1 MKIAM
6 FTDSYYPAVDGV
18 VTSLSTVSR
27 ELERI
32 GHEVFIFA
40 PEPAD
45 GEKVKD
51 ITRGGTFFFRSF
63 RFKHYPQYRSAFLPS
78 NKNSILKKL
87 GVDLIHTHGMTFMG
101 MKGLSAGRHF
111 GVPVATTY
119 HTMMHE
125 AADYYNPFP
134 LPTNIIVNLAL
145 RYMRFFLNRLDAVVV
160 PTRPILEE
168 LVRMAP
174 RMPYTAVIPTGVDT
188 GRFRPIGWN
197 SEVRDMYGIG
207 GSPLILYVGR
217 VAFEKNIDSIIRNM
231 PRVADKSAKFLIVGD
246 GPARKQLEQLV
257 HSLGLQDRIIF
268 AGFVPDN
275 RLVDYYAASDIFIS
289 ASKFETQGLSMLE
302 AMSCGKPVVSI
313 NYRAVTDFIVDG
325 QNGYLFSEFSD
336 NMAETIDRA
345 LTSDG
350 KVRVNARRTAESY
363 SKEKTAKTLSD
374 LYSKVLD
381 MHINGQ

>member
-40 PEPAD
+40 PEPPN
-45 GEKVKD
+45 GEKVQD
-51 ITRGGTFFFRSF
+51 ITKGGTFYFRSF

-78 NKNSILKKL
+78 NKNRILRKL

-101 MKGLSAGRHF
+101 VKGLSAGRHF

-125 AADYYNPFP
+125 AANIYNPLP
-134 LPTNIIVNLAL
+134 LPRSTMVSLTV
-145 RYMRFFLNRLDAVVV
+145 RYVRLFLNRLDAVVV

-188 GRFRPIGWN
+188 NRFRPGNVN
-197 SEVRDMYGIG
+197 SPIREQYGIDD
-207 GSPLILYVGR
+207 SPLILYVGR
-217 VAFEKNIDSIIRNM
+217 VAFEKNIDSILRNLH
-231 PRVADKSAKFLIVGD
+231 RVSDSSAKLMIVGE
-246 GPARKQLEQLV
+246 GPARRHIEQLV
-257 HSLGLQDRIIF
+257 HSLGLQDRVIF
-268 AGFVPDN
+268 TGFIPDSQ
-275 RLVDYYAASDIFIS
+275 LVDYYSASDVFIS

-313 NYRAVTDFIVDG
+313 NYRAVTDYIVDG
-325 QNGYLFSEFSD
+325 ENGFLYNEFSD

-345 LTSDG
+345 LSSDASIR
-350 KVRVNARRTAESY
+350 KNARRTAERY
-363 SKEKTAKTLSD
+363 SKERTSRSLSE
-374 LYSKVLD
+374 LYSKILD
-381 MHINGQ
+381 MYINGQ

>member
-40 PEPAD
+40 PEPSK
-45 GEKVKD
+45 GERVQD
-51 ITRGGTFFFRSF
+51 ITKGGTFYFRSF
-63 RFKHYPQYRSAFLPS
+63 RFRHYPQYRNAFLPS
-78 NKNSILKKL
+78 NKNRILRKL

-125 AADYYNPFP
+125 AADFYNPFP
-134 LPTNIIVNLAL
+134 LPTNTLVNLTL

-188 GRFRPIGWN
+188 NRFRPVSSDTAIR
-197 SEVRDMYGIG
+197 ERYGIG
-207 GSPLILYVGR
+207 SSPLILYVGR
-217 VAFEKNIDSIIRNM
+217 VAFEKNIDSIIRNLS
-231 PRVADKSAKFLIVGD
+231 RVGDRSARFMIVGE
-246 GPARKQLEQLV
+246 GPARKHLEQLV
-257 HSLGLQDRIIF
+257 HSLGLQERVIF
-268 AGFVPDN
+268 TGFVPDS
-275 RLVDYYAASDIFIS
+275 RLVDYYAAADAFIS

-313 NYRAVTDFIVDG
+313 NYRAITDFIVDG
-325 QNGYLFSEFSD
+325 ENGFLFNEFQD

-345 LTSDG
+345 LSSDTRIR
-350 KVRVNARRTAESY
+350 KNARMTAERY
-363 SKEKTAKTLSD
+363 SKERTARSLSE
-374 LYSKVLD
+374 LYSRITD

>member
-40 PEPAD
+40 PEPVD
-45 GEKVKD
+45 GEKIQD
-51 ITRGGTFFFRSF
+51 ITKGGTFFFRLF
-63 RFKHYPQYRSAFLPS
+63 RIKHYPQYRSAFLPS
-78 NKNSILKKL
+78 NQNRILRKL

-111 GVPVATTY
+111 GVPVTTTY
-119 HTMMHE
+119 HTLMHE
-125 AADYYNPFP
+125 AADFYNPLP
-134 LPTNIIVNLAL
+134 VPTNIVVNLTL

-188 GRFRPIGWN
+188 NRFRPLPN
-197 SEVRDMYGIG
+197 DHRVRDRYGIG
-207 GSPLILYVGR
+207 DSPLILYVGR

-231 PRVADKSAKFLIVGD
+231 SRIGDRTSKFMIVGD
-246 GPARKQLEQLV
+246 GPARKNLEQLV
-257 HSLGLQDRIIF
+257 HSLKLDDRVIF
-268 AGFVPDN
+268 TGFIPDSM
-275 RLVDYYAASDIFIS
+275 LVEYYSAADIFIS
-289 ASKFETQGLSMLE
+289 ASKFETQGLSILE

-313 NYRAVTDFIVDG
+313 NYRAVTDYIVDG
-325 QNGYLFSEFSD
+325 ENGFLFNELSD
-336 NMAETIDRA
+336 SMAEKIDMA
-345 LTSDG
+345 LTSETHI
-350 KVRVNARRTAESY
+350 KRNARKTAERY
-363 SKEKTAKTLSD
+363 SKERTAKTLSE
-374 LYSKVLD
+374 LYFRIMD
-381 MHINGQ
+381 MHINRQ

>member
-40 PEPAD
+40 PEPTD
-45 GEKVKD
+45 GEKVQDMTK
-51 ITRGGTFFFRSF
+51 GGTFFSRSF

-78 NKNSILKKL
+78 NQNRILRKL

-119 HTMMHE
+119 HTLMHE
-125 AADYYNPFP
+125 AADFYNPLP
-134 LPTNIIVNLAL
+134 VPTNILVNLTL

-160 PTRPILEE
+160 PTKPILEE

-188 GRFRPIGWN
+188 SRFRPMPN
-197 SEVRDMYGIG
+197 DHRVRDRYGIG
-207 GSPLILYVGR
+207 DSPLILYVGR
-217 VAFEKNIDSIIRNM
+217 VAYEKNIDSIIRNLSKIGD
-231 PRVADKSAKFLIVGD
+231 RTSKFMIVGE
-246 GPARKQLEQLV
+246 GPARKGLEQLV
-257 HSLGLQDRIIF
+257 HSLKLDDRVIF
-268 AGFVPDN
+268 TGFIPDSM
-275 RLVDYYAASDIFIS
+275 LVEYYSAADVFIS
-289 ASKFETQGLSMLE
+289 ASKFETQGLSILE

-325 QNGYLFSEFSD
+325 ENGFLFNELSD
-336 NMAETIDRA
+336 SMAEKIDVA
-345 LTSDG
+345 LSSGTQIT
-350 KVRVNARRTAESY
+350 RNARKTAERY
-363 SKEKTAKTLSD
+363 SKERTAKTLSE
-374 LYSKVLD
+374 LYFRIMD
-381 MHINGQ
+381 MHITGQ

>member
-40 PEPAD
+40 PEPD
-45 GEKVKD
+45 HGERVKD
-51 ITRGGTFFFRSF
+51 ITKGGTFYFRSF
-63 RFKHYPQYRSAFLPS
+63 RFKRYPQYRNAFLPS
-78 NKNSILKKL
+78 NKNRILKKL
-87 GVDLIHTHGMTFMG
+87 GVDIIHTHGITFMG
-101 MKGLSAGRHF
+101 IKGLSAGRHF

-125 AADYYNPFP
+125 AADYYNPLP
-134 LPTNIIVNLAL
+134 VPTNMVVNLAL

-188 GRFRPIGWN
+188 TRFYPRSTSSW
-197 SEVRDMYGIG
+197 VREKYGVG
-207 GSPLILYVGR
+207 SSPLILYVGR
-217 VAFEKNIDSIIRNM
+217 VAHEKNIDSIVRKLPGIYDR
-231 PRVADKSAKFLIVGD
+231 SAKLMIAGD
-246 GPARKQLEQLV
+246 GPARAHLEQLV
-257 HSLGLQDRIIF
+257 HSLSLQDRVIF
-268 AGFVPDN
+268 TGFVPDGL
-275 RLVDYYAASDIFIS
+275 LVDYYNAADMFIS

-313 NYRAVTDFIVDG
+313 NYRAVTDFITDG
-325 QNGYLFSEFSD
+325 ENGFLFSEFSD
-336 NMAETIDRA
+336 NMTDTIDRA
-345 LTSDG
+345 LSADTRIS
-350 KVRVNARRTAESY
+350 KNARATAERY
-363 SKEKTAKTLSD
+363 SKERTARSLSD
-374 LYSKVLD
+374 LYSRVMD
-381 MHINGQ
+381 MHTNGQ

>member
-40 PEPAD
+40 PEPSD
-45 GEKVKD
+45 GEKIKD
-51 ITRGGTFFFRSF
+51 ITKGGTFFFRSF

-78 NKNSILKKL
+78 NQNRILRKL

-119 HTMMHE
+119 HTLMHE
-125 AADYYNPFP
+125 AADFYNPLP
-134 LPTNIIVNLAL
+134 VPTNIIVNLTL

-188 GRFRPIGWN
+188 SRFRPQPN
-197 SEVRDMYGIG
+197 DHRVRDRYGIG
-207 GSPLILYVGR
+207 DSPLILYVGR
-217 VAFEKNIDSIIRNM
+217 VAHEKNIDSIIRNM
-231 PRVADKSAKFLIVGD
+231 SKIGDRSSKFMIVGD
-246 GPARKQLEQLV
+246 GPARQHLEQLV
-257 HSLGLQDRIIF
+257 HSLKLEDRVIF
-268 AGFVPDN
+268 TGFIPDSM
-275 RLVDYYAASDIFIS
+275 LVDYYSAADVFIS
-289 ASKFETQGLSMLE
+289 ASKFETQGLSILE

-313 NYRAVTDFIVDG
+313 NYRAVTDYIVDG
-325 QNGYLFSEFSD
+325 ENGFLFNEFSD
-336 NMAETIDRA
+336 SMAEKIDMA
-345 LTSDG
+345 LSSDSHIT
-350 KVRVNARRTAESY
+350 KNARRTAERY
-363 SKEKTAKTLSD
+363 SKERTAKTLSE
-374 LYSKVLD
+374 LYSRIMD

>member
-1 MKIAM
+1 
-6 FTDSYYPAVDGV
+6 
-18 VTSLSTVSR
+18 
-27 ELERI
+27 
-32 GHEVFIFA
+32 
-40 PEPAD
+40 
-45 GEKVKD
+45 
-51 ITRGGTFFFRSF
+51 
-63 RFKHYPQYRSAFLPS
+63 
-78 NKNSILKKL
+78 
-87 GVDLIHTHGMTFMG
+87 
-101 MKGLSAGRHF
+101 
-111 GVPVATTY
+111 
-119 HTMMHE
+119 
-125 AADYYNPFP
+125 
-134 LPTNIIVNLAL
+134 
-145 RYMRFFLNRLDAVVV
+145 
-160 PTRPILEE
+160 
-168 LVRMAP
+168 
-174 RMPYTAVIPTGVDT
+174 MPYTAVIPTGVDT
-188 GRFRPIGWN
+188 GRFRPMGWN
-197 SEVRDMYGIG
+197 AEVRDMYGIG